1 MLRAMNQSFG
11 VILALNRVLESY
23 RPASNGEESGG
34 KDDEDD
40 VEPVPIEE
48 PPPAPPPAAA
58 PPPPPQQSLP
68 PNLAAASMLLK
79 SAEVH
84 TLRALLTYLGN
95 ALSHPNFRTIQLANQ
110 LFHER
115 VWSRPGGAS
124 LLRAAGFKEATLP
137 GNRTALVLPPDAPL
151 QPVRAAKELV
161 EQLLNSKTG
170 GAHPSSQYTPSAQQ
184 AYCSPTTA
192 ALAEPAIGA
201 CAPGAAG
208 ANLHTKGVKAD
219 IARANLHKKAAES
232 VLSIEGLLEDAHTK
246 SWDAAI
252 NLPQTALRVESL
264 SSREIR
270 CCRKCN
276 QGRLTMLIGRLTNK
290 LWELG
295 KEEEEALMQSA
306 TRLKYLNTL
315 RMLTRL
321 MPILLE
327 DTDDAG
333 VQHMLWTLLQTP
345 PVQAAAEIAADAP
358 GQVARQLHT
367 LGGCLLHGLLQAF
380 FARGFT
386 VVSEKDSGGGNG
398 AEDSAAGSNL
408 WSTSSATLDEARV
421 AAMRALIACSAAT
434 LYVPADALS
443 LRPNRFLLAAVGAP
457 DPHGKALFRALVSV
471 TFNYDPVGWGIP
483 FASSVLGDSHGEVM
497 EVAAQLLLVLLSQP
511 DTGLTT
517 TTTANNEALLKAD
530 QTQVGHASP
539 PGVPQKP
546 GLSPVDGKPLD
557 KVSRLLAGL
566 QRNETLDFLIEGFD
580 RLLRSR
586 YVSES
591 AYLPSSVHPVQ
602 CEHELVL
609 LLWITLSLN
618 RKCVLAV
625 CSHDLLPHLITSLC
639 HLVFLWLNDLSAA
652 SAMHL
657 CVLSLLLLSA
667 EAEFATCLNKP
678 CPRPISIPGPA
689 EAVTTASGGCTIGDL
704 LLALVGTLVLSETD
718 TGRLRSVY
726 PGTLALLANIA
737 PHVKAWSA
745 HTASYLPQML
755 GRLASPSMLF
765 SDANHP
771 EHLISLLEAITLSL
785 QYTHQ
790 TNHHLLHVLLINAPL
805 LRSLPQISL
814 PPNATPVDNA
824 AAEEEEEETF
834 VPTAEWL
841 SSWKAQLPL
850 RSILATLDT
859 LLPKVSK
866 PADLT
871 NRPLP
876 EAVKAV
882 SLAGVVGVN
891 GPIAVRRYAPNESS
905 RTWQTQVIWGLIY
918 SKNQELF
925 EARAVKLVSVV
936 EVVE

>member
-1 MLRAMNQSFG
+1 MTAPTLDDLVSEAGLDASLADAFRSEDVTVEILLNSSLTERREVLRAMNQSFG

-23 RPASNGEESGG
+23 RPASNGEENGG

-151 QPVRAAKELV
+151 PPVRAAKELV

-295 KEEEEALMQSA
+295 KEEEEALMGSA

-321 MPILLE
+321 MPLLLE

-333 VQHMLWTLLQTP
+333 V
-345 PVQAAAEIAADAP
+345 
-358 GQVARQLHT
+358 
-367 LGGCLLHGLLQAF
+367 
-380 FARGFT
+380 
-386 VVSEKDSGGGNG
+386 
-398 AEDSAAGSNL
+398 
-408 WSTSSATLDEARV
+408 
-421 AAMRALIACSAAT
+421 
-434 LYVPADALS
+434 
-443 LRPNRFLLAAVGAP
+443 
-457 DPHGKALFRALVSV
+457 
-471 TFNYDPVGWGIP
+471 
-483 FASSVLGDSHGEVM
+483 
-497 EVAAQLLLVLLSQP
+497 
-511 DTGLTT
+511 
-517 TTTANNEALLKAD
+517 
-530 QTQVGHASP
+530 
-539 PGVPQKP
+539 
-546 GLSPVDGKPLD
+546 
-557 KVSRLLAGL
+557 
-566 QRNETLDFLIEGFD
+566 
-580 RLLRSR
+580 
-586 YVSES
+586 
-591 AYLPSSVHPVQ
+591 
-602 CEHELVL
+602 
-609 LLWITLSLN
+609 
-618 RKCVLAV
+618 
-625 CSHDLLPHLITSLC
+625 
-639 HLVFLWLNDLSAA
+639 
-652 SAMHL
+652 
-657 CVLSLLLLSA
+657 
-667 EAEFATCLNKP
+667 
-678 CPRPISIPGPA
+678 
-689 EAVTTASGGCTIGDL
+689 
-704 LLALVGTLVLSETD
+704 
-718 TGRLRSVY
+718 
-726 PGTLALLANIA
+726 
-737 PHVKAWSA
+737 
-745 HTASYLPQML
+745 
-755 GRLASPSMLF
+755 
-765 SDANHP
+765 
-771 EHLISLLEAITLSL
+771 
-785 QYTHQ
+785 
-790 TNHHLLHVLLINAPL
+790 
-805 LRSLPQISL
+805 
-814 PPNATPVDNA
+814 
-824 AAEEEEEETF
+824 
-834 VPTAEWL
+834 
-841 SSWKAQLPL
+841 
-850 RSILATLDT
+850 
-859 LLPKVSK
+859 
-866 PADLT
+866 
-871 NRPLP
+871 
-876 EAVKAV
+876 
-882 SLAGVVGVN
+882 
-891 GPIAVRRYAPNESS
+891 
-905 RTWQTQVIWGLIY
+905 
-918 SKNQELF
+918 
-925 EARAVKLVSVV
+925 
-936 EVVE
+936 